1 MGRRA
6 SPAERHRE
14 SPLVSRRA
22 PGLSAGG
29 EGSSV
34 LRRQLFG
41 EFAAV
46 LEGLPSRPGSRRC
59 DVRLNVGIRRRWF
72 LRLGTALLL
81 GGSITSPTAAVV
93 SAARV
98 APSASGATRGGGA
111 VPVGRADVRRVVAA
125 ATSSACGRSRLPCR
139 LVSMVRDRVGGG
151 LIEDT
156 FTLQVGAGPHDRFRL
171 HHIARAGERR
181 AAKRAVFL
189 VHGDVWGFDAV

>member
-34 LRRQLFG
+34 QRRQLFG

-46 LEGLPSRPGSRRC
+46 VEGPPSRPGSRRC

-72 LRLGTALLL
+72 LRLGTAAAA

-93 SAARV
+93 SAAPG
-98 APSASGATRGGGA
+98 APSASGAAPGGGGGSGGGGGD
-111 VPVGRADVRRVVAA
+111 PPGGRA
-125 ATSSACGRSRLPCR
+125 
-139 LVSMVRDRVGGG
+139 
-151 LIEDT
+151 
-156 FTLQVGAGPHDRFRL
+156 
-171 HHIARAGERR
+171 
-181 AAKRAVFL
+181 
-189 VHGDVWGFDAV
+189 

>member
-6 SPAERHRE
+6 SPGERHRE

-59 DVRLNVGIRRRWF
+59 DVRLNVGIQRRWF

-81 GGSITSPTAAVV
+81 LGGAITSPTAAVV
-93 SAARV
+93 SAARG
-98 APSASGATRGGGA
+98 APSAAGADRGGG
-111 VPVGRADVRRVVAA
+111 GG
-125 ATSSACGRSRLPCR
+125 SGGGGGRSRW
-139 LVSMVRDRVGGG
+139 VRGPARG
-151 LIEDT
+151 
-156 FTLQVGAGPHDRFRL
+156 GAG
-171 HHIARAGERR
+171 AG
-181 AAKRAVFL
+181 
-189 VHGDVWGFDAV
+189 GWS